1 VGLKKGK
8 YAYVKISEGKYVKV
22 RVFKG
27 KADNV
32 PDKYI
37 VVGPIV
43 KKPPYTARV
52 IDILDLPKEV
62 ADKILNDVYMIT
74 K

>member
-8 YAYVKISEGKYVKV
+8 YAYVKLSEGRYVKV

-27 KADNV
+27 RADNV

-43 KKPPYTARV
+43 KKPPHTAKV
-52 IDILDLPKEV
+52 IDILELPKDV
-62 ADKILNDVYMIT
+62 ADKILSDVYMTT